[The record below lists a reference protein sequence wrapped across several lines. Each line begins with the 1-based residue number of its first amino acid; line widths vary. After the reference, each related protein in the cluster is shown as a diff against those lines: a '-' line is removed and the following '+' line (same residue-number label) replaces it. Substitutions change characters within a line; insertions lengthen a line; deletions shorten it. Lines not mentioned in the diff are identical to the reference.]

1 VPDIILIIGIGI
13 IDVVATYAVGKHLQ
27 NTAGQEIA
35 RGVDEII
42 QNAPTIIA
50 RAMNG
55 EASDAGTTES

>member
-13 IDVVATYAVGKHLQ
+13 IDVVATYVVGKHLQ

-50 RAMNG
+50 KAMNG
-55 EASDAGTTES
+55 ETSDAGTE

>member
-1 VPDIILIIGIGI
+1 MPDLVLIIGIGV
-13 IDVVATYAVGKHLQ
+13 IDVVATWIVGKHLQ

-50 RAMNG
+50 KAMNG
-55 EASDAGTTES
+55 ESSDAGQGNN